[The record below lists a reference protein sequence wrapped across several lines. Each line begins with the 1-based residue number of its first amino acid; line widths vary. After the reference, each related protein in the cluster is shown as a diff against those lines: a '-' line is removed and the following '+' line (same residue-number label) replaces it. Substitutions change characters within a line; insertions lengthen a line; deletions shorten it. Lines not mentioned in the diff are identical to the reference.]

1 MDIITMARELGKE
14 IQKDPR
20 YTAYVEAQA
29 KADADQELQDKIG
42 QFNLKKID
50 LQNEIQNPDKTQES
64 LRAIDSKL
72 KELYAEI
79 MGNDN
84 MVAYN
89 VAKREMDSMLSFVQ
103 EIITAAAN
111 GEDPDTV
118 EESTGGCSGSC
129 ATCGGCS

>member
-14 IQKDPR
+14 IQKDAR
-20 YTAYVEAQA
+20 YTAYVEAQE
-29 KADADQELQDKIG
+29 KADADQQLQDMIG

-50 LQNEIQNPDKTQES
+50 LQQEIQNPDKTKES
-64 LRAIDSKL
+64 LQAIDMKL

-79 MGNDN
+79 MGNEK

-89 VAKREMDSMLSFVQ
+89 VAKREMDSLLSFVQ

-118 EESTGGCSGSC
+118 EQSTSACSGSC
-129 ATCGGCS
+129 ATCGGCN

>member
-1 MDIITMARELGKE
+1 MGL
-14 IQKDPR
+14 
-20 YTAYVEAQA
+20 AYVFG
-29 KADADQELQDKIG
+29 K
-42 QFNLKKID
+42 
-50 LQNEIQNPDKTQES
+50 
-64 LRAIDSKL
+64 RALIVFVL
-72 KELYAEI
+72 IKELYAEI

>member
-1 MDIITMARELGKE
+1 MDVIAMARELGKE
-14 IQKDPR
+14 MQKDPR
-20 YTAYVEAQA
+20 YAAYMAAQA
-29 KADADQELQDKIG
+29 NADADQELQDMIG

-64 LRAIDSKL
+64 LRAIDAVL
-72 KELYAEI
+72 KEMYAKI
-79 MGNDN
+79 MGNSN
-84 MVAYN
+84 MIAYN
-89 VAKREMDSMLSFVQ
+89 IAKREMDSMLSFIQ

-118 EESTGGCSGSC
+118 EESTSACSGSC

>member
-20 YTAYVEAQA
+20 YAAYVAAQE
-29 KADADQELQDKIG
+29 KADADQELQDMIG

-64 LRAIDSKL
+64 LRAIDTKL
-72 KELYAEI
+72 KELYAQI

-89 VAKREMDSMLSFVQ
+89 VAKREMDSVLSFVQ

-118 EESTGGCSGSC
+118 EESTSACSGSC

>member
-89 VAKREMDSMLSFVQ
+89 VAKREMDSMLSFIQ
-103 EIITAAAN
+103 EIIAAAAN
-111 GEDPDTV
+111 GEDPDSV
-118 EESTGGCSGSC
+118 EENTSACSGSC

>member
-1 MDIITMARELGKE
+1 MDIIKMARELGKE

-20 YTAYVEAQA
+20 YTAYQTAQA
-29 KADADQELQDKIG
+29 TADADAELQDLIG
-42 QFNLKKID
+42 KFNLKKID

-64 LRAIDSKL
+64 LRAIDAVL
-72 KELYAEI
+72 KDLYAKI
-79 MGNDN
+79 MENDN

-89 VAKREMDSMLSFVQ
+89 VAKREMDNMLSFVQ

-118 EESTGGCSGSC
+118 EENTSSCTGSC
-129 ATCGGCS
+129 STCGGCS

>member
-1 MDIITMARELGKE
+1 MDIIKMARELGKE

-20 YTAYVEAQA
+20 YTAYQTAQA
-29 KADADQELQDKIG
+29 TADADAELQDLIG
-42 QFNLKKID
+42 KFNLKKID

-64 LRAIDSKL
+64 LRAIDAVL
-72 KELYAEI
+72 KDLYAKI
-79 MGNDN
+79 MENDN

-89 VAKREMDSMLSFVQ
+89 VAKREMDNMLSFVQ

-118 EESTGGCSGSC
+118 EESTSSCTGSC
-129 ATCGGCS
+129 STCGGCS

>member
-1 MDIITMARELGKE
+1 MDIIKMARELGKE

-20 YTAYVEAQA
+20 YTAYNNAQA
-29 KADADQELQDKIG
+29 KADADTELQDLIG
-42 QFNLKKID
+42 KFNLKKID

-64 LRAIDSKL
+64 LRAIDAVL
-72 KELYAEI
+72 KDLYAKI
-79 MGNDN
+79 MENDN

-89 VAKREMDSMLSFVQ
+89 VAKREMDNMLNFVQ

-118 EESTGGCSGSC
+118 EENTSSCTGSC
-129 ATCGGCS
+129 STCGGCS

>member
-1 MDIITMARELGKE
+1 MDIIKMARELGKE

-20 YTAYVEAQA
+20 YTAYNNAQA
-29 KADADQELQDKIG
+29 KADADAELQDLIG
-42 QFNLKKID
+42 KFNLKKID

-64 LRAIDSKL
+64 LRAIDAVL
-72 KELYAEI
+72 KDLYAKI
-79 MGNDN
+79 MENDN

-89 VAKREMDSMLSFVQ
+89 VAKREMDNMLNFVQ

-118 EESTGGCSGSC
+118 EENTSSCTGSC
-129 ATCGGCS
+129 STCGGCS

>member
-1 MDIITMARELGKE
+1 MDIIKMARELGKE

-20 YTAYVEAQA
+20 YTAYNNAQA
-29 KADADQELQDKIG
+29 KADADADLQDLIG
-42 QFNLKKID
+42 KFNLKKID

-64 LRAIDSKL
+64 LRAIDAVL
-72 KELYAEI
+72 KDLYAKI
-79 MGNDN
+79 MENDN

-89 VAKREMDSMLSFVQ
+89 VAKREMDNMLNFVQ

-118 EESTGGCSGSC
+118 EENTSSCTGSC
-129 ATCGGCS
+129 STCGGCS